1 VAFRY
6 HISGVAFVARLSVT
20 YEAGFTRYGILIT
33 TDSRGLRTLLMH
45 VTLQITSSSF
55 PKMCGSELSGMS
67 CYGLPEYKARSQLHF
82 LQDVLTFLL
91 EITGRRT
98 RQ

>member
-6 HISGVAFVARLSVT
+6 HNSGVAFVARLSVT
-20 YEAGFTRYGILIT
+20 DETGFTRDRIVIT

-45 VTLQITSSSF
+45 VMLQITSSSF
-55 PKMCGSELSGMS
+55 PKMCGPELSGMS
-67 CYGLPEYKARSQLHF
+67 CYGLSEYKARSPLHF

-91 EITGRRT
+91 DVTGRRT